1 MKKTSARLLR
11 VLTLLQIRRTWTG
24 VELADRLG
32 VTTRTVRRDMEKL
45 RELDYPVSGLKGI
58 AGGYQL
64 GVGAHMPPLQLDDD
78 EAVAIAITLRTATAS
93 GVTGLGETALGALI
107 KLEQVMPPRLRSR
120 VRALQLSPVQTPD
133 RAPTVD
139 AELLTSIGAAC
150 RDHLRLGFEYSGIA
164 GATSMHVTEPHQ
176 LMIWGSRWYLVA
188 WDVDDHEWSAYPVD
202 RIHLRGVPGP
212 RFVPRQIPDR
222 DAAALVARSVA
233 RLWPAQAM
241 IRFQVAKSRPSL
253 TRARSVTR
261 PDPAYPQS
269 ARNRRR

>member
-1 MKKTSARLLR
+1 MRETSARLLR
-11 VLTLLQIRRTWTG
+11 VLTLLQIRRTWSG
-24 VELADRLG
+24 MELANRLG

-58 AGGYQL
+58 AGGYRL
-64 GVGAHMPPLQLDDD
+64 GIGAHMPPLQLDDD

-120 VRALQLSPVQTPD
+120 VRALQLSPVQTPN

-139 AELLTSIGAAC
+139 AELLSSIGAAC
-150 RDHLRLGFEYSGIA
+150 RDHLRLGFEYSGFA
-164 GATSMHVTEPHQ
+164 GATSMRVAEPRQ
-176 LMIWGSRWYLVA
+176 LMTWGSRWYLVA
-188 WDVDDHEWSAYPVD
+188 WDVNDHEWSAYPVD

-212 RFVPRQIPDR
+212 RFVPRQIPDG

-233 RLWPAQAM
+233 RLWPDQAM
-241 IRFQVAKSRPSL
+241 IRFQVANSRP
-253 TRARSVTR
+253 TPAQARSVTR
-261 PDPAYPQS
+261 PDPADP
-269 ARNRRR
+269 RRVRKRRR